1 MYVQSRLYEEICK
14 WLILLFVCTQLLE
27 MLFSKRWIEGSI
39 TSPYL
44 RIFPIKQ
51 GYRPFCSVLFCVHE
65 WLRFFLL
72 GMCSITTKLQFKFN
86 AECHMYLIMYLNLL
100 LAQSQQR
107 LQKQWPSPSCRKSS
121 ESGKLAFG
129 LDSVLVQLCPKL
141 FLSLSGINKLK

>member
-1 MYVQSRLYEEICK
+1 MCNLDFLKRSANGWY
-14 WLILLFVCTQLLE
+14 WLFVCTQLLE
-27 MLFSKRWIEGSI
+27 MPFSIWWIEGSI
-39 TSPYL
+39 TGPYL

-51 GYRPFCSVLFCVHE
+51 GYRPFCLVLVCVHV

-72 GMCSITTKLQFKFN
+72 GLCSITTKLQNKFN
-86 AECHMYLIMYLNLL
+86 AECHMDLVMYLNLL

-107 LQKQWPSPSCRKSS
+107 LQKQWPITSSRKSS

-129 LDSVLVQLCPKL
+129 LDSVLVQMCPKL